1 MPTTQREERELLDVE
16 NEFWNAMQAKD
27 GGKAARL
34 TADGCIVVG
43 AQGVSAIDQETMK
56 KLTVDGQ
63 WQLKQFS
70 FDEKTTRVNFLSDDV
85 ALVAYTVDEHVE
97 IAGHTVPITANDA
110 SVWVRR
116 DGEWRCAMHT
126 ESLAGDPFGRG
137 EHAAGAA

>member
-1 MPTTQREERELLDVE
+1 MTTAQNADRQLLDVE

-34 TADGCIVVG
+34 TDDGCIVVG

-56 KLTVDGQ
+56 KLTVEGK

-70 FDEKTTRVNFLSDDV
+70 FDEKTTQVRFLSDDV

-97 IAGHTVPITANDA
+97 ISGKTVPITANDA

-126 ESLAGDPFGRG
+126 ETLAGDPYGRDR
-137 EHAAGAA
+137 GA

>member
-1 MPTTQREERELLDVE
+1 MATTQRAERELLDVE

-27 GGKAARL
+27 GGKAASL

-70 FDEKTTRVNFLSDDV
+70 FDEKTTHVNFLSDDV

-97 IAGHTVPITANDA
+97 ISGQTVPITANDA

-126 ESLAGDPFGRG
+126 ESLAGDPFGRDR
-137 EHAAGAA
+137 GA